1 MNDML
6 IIEDVSY
13 RYKVREDATLKHVCL
28 HVAKGE
34 MLLLAGRSGCGKS
47 TLIKAVSGLLNTAG
61 AGELYGKIYL
71 DGNDTAFMKPEEIGI
86 LVGTVYQ
93 SPDDQLFAM
102 TVADE
107 VGFALENQGIE
118 ETIVNEEVSRVLQRV
133 GLKGFEK
140 NSIHTLSG
148 GQRQR
153 LALASVLITKPKLL
167 VLDEPVSQM
176 NPQGVEDFLNL
187 LVSLNREDEITI
199 IVVEH
204 RVNELARYF
213 TRLAVMF
220 DGEFIYDGPTE
231 MAWEKIGHA
240 EKFGLREPQRIKL
253 CRYLN
258 LTEFADDTKKIIE
271 LINNECDIDN
281 KQNFTVRKKR
291 SQECVVKGE
300 NIIYRYPGA
309 KSNTLHGLNFEF
321 YKGERIALM
330 GFNGAG
336 KSTLVNLLGGL
347 TYVTSGCLKILQG
360 TVAEHAHEIGYLRQE
375 PDLMLLADS
384 VWEELTWKN
393 TKRSEKYLW
402 DLLNKL
408 NLENNVNDF
417 PLALSKGQRLR
428 VVLGALLAREPKLL
442 LLDEPTTGQDQQSL
456 EEIKNLI
463 NDFAENHGCILFCT
477 HDIELASE
485 IADRVIVMADGMIIA
500 DGVPEIVLAD
510 RVLLKEGGLIVP
522 PLLDVA
528 EALLLPECITVEGVG
543 RYVSKAVVGR
553 L

>member
-1 MNDML
+1 ML

-213 TRLAVMF
+213 PRLAVMF

-360 TVAEHAHEIGYLRQE
+360 TVVEHAHEIGYLRQE

-408 NLENNVNDF
+408 KLENNVNNF

>member
-213 TRLAVMF
+213 PRLAVMF

-360 TVAEHAHEIGYLRQE
+360 TVVEHAHEIGYLRQE

-408 NLENNVNDF
+408 KLENNVNEF